1 MGTVDIAE
9 LDRRLGIPG
18 VANVSAGNGGLV
30 RVQITTPIASGEVY
44 LHGAHVTSWKPAG
57 KEEVFFVSPN
67 SLWQDGHAI
76 RGGVPICFPWFGDKA
91 DDPHAPAHGF
101 VRTKEWKL
109 ERITTNGGAVSVEL
123 STESGP
129 DTKQWY
135 SADFRL
141 IYRATYGAELTLE
154 LIMLNTGRELLR
166 FEEALHA
173 YHNVGD
179 ATRAAIAGLDGIHY
193 LDKTDSYR
201 EKTQMGDIHITSETD
216 RVYLN
221 TAHPL
226 ALADPVLQRRII
238 VTKVNS
244 LTTVVWNPWSEK
256 ALTLSDLGEDQWK
269 KMLCIET
276 SNVGGFAIALAPG
289 QQHTMKASVSLS

>member
-1 MGTVDIAE
+1 MAK
-9 LDRRLGIPG
+9 
-18 VANVSAGNGGLV
+18 
-30 RVQITTPIASGEVY
+30 VQIATPIAAGEVY

-57 KEEVFFVSPN
+57 KEEVFFVSEN

-109 ERITTNGGAVSVEL
+109 EKITAHGADVSVEL

-129 DTKQWY
+129 DTRQWY
-135 SADFRL
+135 AADFRL
-141 IYRATYGAELTLE
+141 VYRVTYSSDLTLE
-154 LIMLNTGRELLR
+154 LIMLNTGREPLR

-179 ATRAAIAGLDGIHY
+179 AAQASIAGLDGIQY
-193 LDKTDSYR
+193 LDKTDSFR
-201 EKTQMGDIHITSETD
+201 EKTQAGEIHITRETD

-221 TAHPL
+221 TSHPL
-226 ALADPVLQRRII
+226 TVTDTVLQRRIV
-238 VTKVNS
+238 VTKKNS
-244 LTTVVWNPWSEK
+244 LSTVIWNPWSEK
-256 ALTLSDLGEDQWK
+256 ALTMSDMGQHQWK
-269 KMLCIET
+269 RMLCIET
-276 SNVGGFAIALAPG
+276 SNVGEFAVSLAPG
-289 QQHTMKASVSLS
+289 QQHTMKAIVSLS